1 MTEALIIDDNRT
13 TADALGQMLNVLG
26 FKARV
31 AYGSGAAMKMLA
43 GGFTPK
49 FICLD
54 INMPGVNGIEILAYL
69 RREPRLI
76 PVPVF
81 VITSDDQPETRRKVM
96 KLGANVHDHQAR
108 HHRCIGRCP
117 EKSKV
122 FEVNFVYDKSS

>member
-26 FKARV
+26 FKARL
-31 AYGSGAAMKMLA
+31 AYGSGAAMSILA
-43 GGFTPK
+43 TGFTPK

-54 INMPGVNGIEILAYL
+54 INMPGVDGIEILGYL
-69 RREPRLI
+69 RREPRLM

-96 KLGANVHDHQAR
+96 KLGANGLIIKPATIDILEEAL
-108 HHRCIGRCP
+108 
-117 EKSKV
+117 KKV
-122 FEVNFVYDKSS
+122 RFLK

>member
-13 TADALGQMLNVLG
+13 TADALGQMINVLG
-26 FKARV
+26 FKARL
-31 AYGSGAAMKMLA
+31 AYGSGAAMRMLA
-43 GGFTPK
+43 GGFVPK

-54 INMPGVNGIEILAYL
+54 INMPGLDGTEILAYL

-96 KLGANVHDHQAR
+96 KLGANGMIIKPATIDAL
-108 HHRCIGRCP
+108 
-117 EKSKV
+117 EEALKKV
-122 FEVNFVYDKSS
+122 KFLK

>member
-1 MTEALIIDDNRT
+1 MSEALIIDDNRT
-13 TADALGQMLNVLG
+13 TADALSQMLNVLG

-31 AYGSGAAMKMLA
+31 VYGSGAAMNLLA
-43 GGFTPK
+43 HGFLPR

-54 INMPGVNGIEILAYL
+54 INMPGVNGIEILGYL

-96 KLGANVHDHQAR
+96 KLGANMIIIKPATIDAL
-108 HHRCIGRCP
+108 
-117 EKSKV
+117 EDALKKV
-122 FEVNFVYDKSS
+122 RFLK

>member
-1 MTEALIIDDNRT
+1 MAEALIIDDNRT

-31 AYGSGAAMKMLA
+31 AYGSSAAMSIL
-43 GGFTPK
+43 GSGSTPK

-54 INMPGVNGIEILAYL
+54 INMPGVDGTEILAYL
-69 RREPRLI
+69 RREPHLI

-96 KLGANVHDHQAR
+96 KLGANVLIIKPATIDSLEEAL
-108 HHRCIGRCP
+108 
-117 EKSKV
+117 KKV
-122 FEVNFVYDKSS
+122 KLLK

>member
-31 AYGSGAAMKMLA
+31 AYGSGAAMKILA
-43 GGFTPK
+43 GDFTPN

-54 INMPGVNGIEILAYL
+54 INMPGANGLEILAYL

-76 PVPVF
+76 LIPVL

-96 KLGANVHDHQAR
+96 RLGATTMIIKPATIDVLEA
-108 HHRCIGRCP
+108 GL
-117 EKSKV
+117 K
-122 FEVNFVYDKSS
+122 